1 MAHDPGGPSRRA
13 ARLAQRLRFLGFGS
27 VQDATWIAASDREQ
41 EIRALL
47 HALDVEEHAS
57 MFLGRIARGTERRCC
72 CPAPGTWTTSSAAT
86 EGSSTS
92 TASTWTLGRAR
103 RSTPARPSRSG
114 RGCSHTFRGFPSS
127 DPELPESIA
136 PGAAAR
142 AEAVVTF
149 DAIYD
154 ALAEPAT
161 RHFAEVALGE
171 APPLEQALPR
181 VS

>member
-1 MAHDPGGPSRRA
+1 M
-13 ARLAQRLRFLGFGS
+13 L
-27 VQDATWIAASDREQ
+27 
-41 EIRALL
+41 
-47 HALDVEEHAS
+47 
-57 MFLGRIARGTERRCC
+57 
-72 CPAPGTWTTSSAAT
+72 
-86 EGSSTS
+86 
-92 TASTWTLGRAR
+92 
-103 RSTPARPSRSG
+103 
-114 RGCSHTFRGFPSS
+114 HTFRGFPSS

>member
-1 MAHDPGGPSRRA
+1 M
-13 ARLAQRLRFLGFGS
+13 L
-27 VQDATWIAASDREQ
+27 
-41 EIRALL
+41 
-47 HALDVEEHAS
+47 
-57 MFLGRIARGTERRCC
+57 
-72 CPAPGTWTTSSAAT
+72 
-86 EGSSTS
+86 
-92 TASTWTLGRAR
+92 
-103 RSTPARPSRSG
+103 
-114 RGCSHTFRGFPSS
+114 HTFRGFPSS

-171 APPLEQALPR
+171 APTARAGTPPRQLSGWRARNSRAALPN
-181 VS
+181 SPGFCTAT